1 MYYWL
6 FYYILNGEQ
15 QEAKFPLNLFT
26 ISEAFKVVDDLSLHT
41 GHFIY
46 IGMVNEKGV
55 KVR

>member
-6 FYYILNGEQ
+6 FYYILNGNQE
-15 QEAKFPLNLFT
+15 EAKFPLTLFT
-26 ISEAFKVVDDLSLHT
+26 ISEAFEIVDNLSLHT
-41 GHFIY
+41 GRYIF